1 MEVWEQLDKIE
12 EIKKAS
18 EKASEKAK
26 EKLTDFGT
34 GATRCSDADEERF
47 DLISPFFL
55 QRLSKIMAQGATTH
69 GEDNWRLG
77 IPISVTLNHL
87 ERHLNMWKRE
97 ILSGEP
103 VYGDN
108 DGNNNTGDNN
118 NMGDPQRRNN
128 MIETEDHLAKVAF
141 GIMAI
146 CHYQAVGPLQWGS
159 FTDKDR
165 LKDYL
170 GFNDKTPQI

>member
-1 MEVWEQLDKIE
+1 MEDSFEDLNERNRNYIAD
-12 EIKKAS
+12 ANNRNLM
-18 EKASEKAK
+18 

-47 DLISPFFL
+47 DLISPYFL
-55 QRLSKIMAQGATTH
+55 QRLSKIMAQGAETH
-69 GEDNWRLG
+69 GEDNWILG

-87 ERHLNMWKRE
+87 ERHLNQWKRDV
-97 ILSGEP
+97 LSGE
-103 VYGDN
+103 
-108 DGNNNTGDNN
+108 
-118 NMGDPQRRNN
+118 
-128 MIETEDHLAKVAF
+128 IATEDHLAKVAF

-146 CHYQAVGPLQWGS
+146 CHYQAVGPLKWGS

-170 GFNDKTPQI
+170 GFGSKEPQIESEAGSSSKSATS